1 MIRVLVVDDH
11 HLVRAAVS
19 ALLSVAEGVTV
30 VGECSDGA
38 QVMATAAASVQPD
51 VVVMDLR
58 MPVMSG
64 LEVTR
69 QLTMTAPDMKV
80 LILTALADTA
90 TMRDLEKAGA
100 RGCLAKN
107 CDAGALVTG
116 VRKVAR
122 GESVWADG

>member
-11 HLVRAAVS
+11 DLVRAAVS
-19 ALLSVAEGVTV
+19 AVLSVAEGMTV

-38 QVMATAAASVQPD
+38 QVMAAAASVQPD

-58 MPVMSG
+58 MPTMSG
-64 LEVTR
+64 LDVTR
-69 QLTMTAPDMKV
+69 QLTVRAPDMKV
-80 LILTALADTA
+80 LILTAAADAGTL
-90 TMRDLEKAGA
+90 RDLEKAGA

-116 VRKVAR
+116 VRMVAR
-122 GESVWADG
+122 GERVWARH

>member
-38 QVMATAAASVQPD
+38 QVMATAASVQPD
-51 VVVMDLR
+51 VVLMDLR

-69 QLTMTAPDMKV
+69 QLTVTAPDMKV
-80 LILTALADTA
+80 LILTAMADAA
-90 TMRDLEKAGA
+90 TMRALEKAGA

-107 CDAGALVTG
+107 CDAGTLVTG

-122 GESVWADG
+122 GESVWSCR